1 MSVVAVVGAQWG
13 DEGKGKVVDLYARY
27 ADVVARYGGGANAGH
42 TLVVGDDKIVFHL
55 IPSGALHARTRCVIG
70 QGTVIDPRVLIT
82 ELDELRKRGLLDEPR
97 VMVGDRAHVV
107 LPHHME
113 IDGLR
118 ESGAGANAIGTT
130 KRGIGPAYE
139 DKVARRGLRVGDLL
153 RPKLFEEKLAWNL
166 ERWKPFFVALGAPEP
181 DPRKTIEEYL
191 ALGEKLRPYVV
202 DGSRYLSDCIA
213 RGEKVLLEG
222 AQGTMLD
229 IDHGTYPYVTSS
241 TVIAGGASAGAGISP
256 RAIERVVGISKA
268 YTTRVGG
275 GPFPTELH
283 GDEGDR
289 LRAAGAEFG
298 ATTGRPR
305 RCGWLDLPALRF
317 AVRING
323 MTELALTK
331 LDVLSDLDEV
341 RVCTAYRLDGE
352 TLDEPPYEGLDRVE
366 PVYETLPGWK
376 TDITGSESV
385 DALPEAARTY
395 VARIEELVGCRV
407 GLVSVGAERDA
418 TLQLVDPFA

>member
-1 MSVVAVVGAQWG
+1 MSVVVVVGAQWG

-42 TLVVGDDKIVFHL
+42 TLVVGGEKVVLHL
-55 IPSGALHARTRCVIG
+55 VPSGALHEKTRCVIG
-70 QGTVIDPRVLIT
+70 PGTVVDPRVLVR
-82 ELDELRKRGLLDEPR
+82 ELDVLRGRGLLDRPR
-97 VMVGDRAHVV
+97 VLVSERAHVV
-107 LPHHME
+107 LPHHIE

-118 ESGAGANAIGTT
+118 EKGDGAIGTT

-139 DKVARRGLRVGDLL
+139 DKVGRRGLRVGDLL
-153 RPKLFEEKLAWNL
+153 RPKLFAEKLAANL
-166 ERWKPFFVALGAPEP
+166 ERWEPFFRALGANEP
-181 DPRKTIEEYL
+181 DAKATTEEYM
-191 ALGEKLRPYVV
+191 ALGEKLRPYVA
-202 DGSRYLSDCIA
+202 DTSRVLCDAIA
-213 RGEKVLLEG
+213 LGQNVLLEG

-229 IDHGTYPYVTSS
+229 VDHGTYPYVTSS

-256 RAIERVVGISKA
+256 RVIDKVVGISKA

-283 GDEGDR
+283 GDVGDR

-305 RCGWLDLPALRF
+305 RCGWLDVPALKL

-331 LDVLSDLDEV
+331 LDVLRGFDELSI
-341 RVCTAYRLDGE
+341 CTAYELDGA
-352 TLDEPPYEGLDRVE
+352 TLDEPPYEGLERVR
-366 PVYETLPGWK
+366 PVYETMPGW
-376 TDITGSESV
+376 TEDIASCDSV
-385 DALPEAARTY
+385 DALPDRARAY
-395 VARIEELVGCRV
+395 VKRIEELAGCPL
-407 GLVSVGAERDA
+407 GLVSVGADRDA
-418 TLQLVDPFA
+418 TLRLEDPFA